1 MADIFH
7 LVGFRPFD
15 RMALKREER
24 REAKHIPGT
33 KRVLRAVA
41 GKPQVSRRP
50 WHVVTRAVV
59 KISFVLSPY
68 VLVNGWCLGDH
79 SCFGDAIL
87 CCFRYRGMHI
97 MCGGKYD
104 ALFPDC
110 SRMQT
115 RVC

>member
-41 GKPQVSRRP
+41 GKPQVTP
-50 WHVVTRAVV
+50 TT
-59 KISFVLSPY
+59 
-68 VLVNGWCLGDH
+68 LG
-79 SCFGDAIL
+79 
-87 CCFRYRGMHI
+87 
-97 MCGGKYD
+97 
-104 ALFPDC
+104 
-110 SRMQT
+110 T
-115 RVC
+115 W